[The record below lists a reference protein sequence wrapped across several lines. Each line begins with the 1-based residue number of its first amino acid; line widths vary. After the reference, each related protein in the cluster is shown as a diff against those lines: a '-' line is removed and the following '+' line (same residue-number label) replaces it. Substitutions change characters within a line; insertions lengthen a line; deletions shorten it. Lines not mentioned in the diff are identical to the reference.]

1 MKKIFNK
8 IMAGGALAIAATAC
22 TGDYLDINSNQF
34 QPGDLTADGYL
45 LASSMNNIFS
55 SVISSDPNQTQFT
68 DCLLGGTL
76 GGYFAEGSD
85 WGGTFGNNN
94 APDNWCAVLM
104 KADQFIPTLYTN
116 YSTVEAYCENQGK
129 TVPLAVAKIV
139 RVLTMSRITD
149 TYGPIPFSEIGAD
162 GVIKTPYDSQQDIYS
177 AFFAELAEARQ
188 MLQNAISDDTDML
201 NSIADN
207 VYSGDKANWIRF
219 ANSLQLRLAMRIVYA
234 DPTLAKQKAEEA
246 VNPANGGV
254 IESND
259 QNATWKNYATAT
271 NPMNTAIF
279 WNANDSRPSAEI
291 ICYLKGYND
300 PRLPKYVS
308 KANSDPNGPALK
320 DLNGNPI
327 DYVGIRRGWQ
337 VFNAQWSI
345 SYSGIIYP
353 ASNPALWQ
361 NAAEVSFLR
370 AEGAGVFK
378 WNMGGTAESFYN
390 NGIRLSFENYGVADA
405 YDSYVAD
412 ATSVPAAYYD
422 PMQLNSWNG
431 TLDPVTIKWDESLTP
446 EQKQQKIITQKW
458 IANWT
463 LGNEA
468 WADYRRTGY
477 PDFIPVAKNASS
489 VVNANIGPRR
499 LPYPAAEYTN
509 NLENVQKAVNDYLK
523 GPDNLATPMW
533 WDCKPGL

>member
-55 SVISSDPNQTQFT
+55 SVISSNENQTQFT

-76 GGYFAEGSD
+76 GGYFAEGHNWD
-85 WGGTFGNNN
+85 NTFGNNN

-139 RVLTMSRITD
+139 RVLSMSRITD

-162 GVIKTPYDSQQDIYS
+162 GVIKTPYDSQQDIYN

-188 MLQNAISDDTDML
+188 MLQNAISDDTDIL

-271 NPMNTAIF
+271 NPMNIAIF
-279 WNANDSRPSAEI
+279 WNDEDSRPSAEI

-308 KANSDPNGPALK
+308 KANSDPSGPALK
-320 DLNGNPI
+320 DINGNPI

-337 VFNAQWSI
+337 IFNTQWSI

-353 ASNPALWQ
+353 ANSPALWQ

-370 AEGAGVFK
+370 AEGAGVFN

>member
-1 MKKIFNK
+1 MKNIFNK
-8 IMAGGALAIAATAC
+8 IMAGGAIAIAATAC

-76 GGYFAEGSD
+76 GGYFTEGRD
-85 WGGTFGNNN
+85 WNGTFGNNN

-162 GVIKTPYDSQQDIYS
+162 GVIKTPYDSQRDIYN
-177 AFFAELAEARQ
+177 AFFAELSEARQ
-188 MLQNAISDDTDML
+188 MLQNALNDDTDML
-201 NSIADN
+201 NSIADK
-207 VYSGDKANWIRF
+207 VYAGDKSNWIRF

-234 DPTLAKQKAEEA
+234 DLTLAKQKAEEA

-259 QNATWKNYATAT
+259 QNASWKNYATAT

-291 ICYLKGYND
+291 ICYLQGYND

-308 KANSDPNGPALK
+308 KANSANGPVLE
-320 DLNGNPI
+320 DLQGNKI

-337 VFNAQWSI
+337 VFNTQWSI

-353 ASNPALWQ
+353 ANSPALWL
-361 NAAEVSFLR
+361 NASEVSFLR
-370 AEGAGVFK
+370 AEGAGVFN

-390 NGIRLSFENYGVADA
+390 NGIRLSFENYGVADG
-405 YDSYVAD
+405 YDSYIAD

-477 PDFIPVAKNASS
+477 PRLIPVAKNGSS
-489 VVNANIGPRR
+489 VVNINLGPRR